1 MLQKVRVEKRW
12 KNDEKIWKRWKNG
25 VICLV
30 SMIASWVIVLK
41 LSGKVHFLQFCADL
55 SRKTKSIEAIYIYA
69 SERSFYALSGNGIA
83 YYAMIYCFGDIRV
96 WSQRTLLNFCWV
108 SILFYILIANISW
121 RVAQTPVNQ
130 YVAQTPVHHIIFWKS
145 VMRTFRC
152 IYVNSFNRLRFLAE
166 VSTKLQKSTFL
177 DNLRIIT
184 QEGNMETR
192 QMIIF
197 FSSTF
202 SALTV
207 CKTNFYIWK

>member
-1 MLQKVRVEKRW
+1 MLQKVRAEKRW
-12 KNDEKIWKRWKNG
+12 KNDEKIWKRWKNR

-108 SILFYILIANISW
+108 SILFYILIANIPW

-130 YVAQTPVHHIIFWKS
+130 YVAQTPVNHIIFWKS

-152 IYVNSFNRLRFLAE
+152 IYVNCFNRLRFLAE
-166 VSTKLQKSTFL
+166 VSKKNKGCVWCLYFV
-177 DNLRIIT
+177 
-184 QEGNMETR
+184 
-192 QMIIF
+192 
-197 FSSTF
+197 FSSDMEESKAWLEYFTSLGDACF
-202 SALTV
+202 QNIMAHSYG
-207 CKTNFYIWK
+207 K